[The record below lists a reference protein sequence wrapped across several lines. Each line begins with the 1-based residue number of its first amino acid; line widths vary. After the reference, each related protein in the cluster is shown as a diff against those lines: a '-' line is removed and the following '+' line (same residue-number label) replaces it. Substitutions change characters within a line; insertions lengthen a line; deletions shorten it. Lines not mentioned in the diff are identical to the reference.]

1 MFSLLIIGLLITS
14 LVISKFRPK
23 FSAAMDFT
31 VAFLL
36 LLFRVVPGTAGLSGW
51 TFMIVFFL
59 NSAVFFLTGKPP
71 AAYLP

>member
-14 LVISKFRPK
+14 LVISKFRPRL
-23 FSAAMDFT
+23 SATFDFT

-36 LLFRVVPGTAGLSGW
+36 LLFRVVPGTAGLFGW
-51 TFMIVFFL
+51 TFMVLFFF
-59 NSAVFFLTGKPP
+59 NSAVFFFTGKPS

>member
-1 MFSLLIIGLLITS
+1 
-14 LVISKFRPK
+14 
-23 FSAAMDFT
+23 MDFT

-51 TFMIVFFL
+51 TFMVVFFL